1 MPESTFDYRRI
12 CPYRLTWRVTG
23 RTLDEVDAGARAGAQ
38 DDGVD
43 VYAPERHQQILATA
57 RADGRVDVNRL
68 AEDLDVTPE
77 TIRRDLTVLE
87 RHGLVRRVHGGA
99 IPVER
104 LGFEPG
110 VADREA
116 KFAGEKERVA
126 KAALDE
132 VPDGGAVILD
142 AGTTTV
148 RLAELLPSDR
158 ELTVVTHALPVAMV
172 LAMRPNITLHLVGGT
187 VRGRTLAAV
196 GSWAERELAD
206 IHADVAFL
214 GTNGLSV
221 EHGLTTP
228 DLAEA
233 AVKRALVANAR
244 RTVVLTDHS
253 KIGRVEFAHV
263 VPLSQVDTI
272 ITDSGVEPELVDE
285 LEAAGPRVVTA

>member
-1 MPESTFDYRRI
+1 M
-12 CPYRLTWRVTG
+12 
-23 RTLDEVDAGARAGAQ
+23 
-38 DDGVD
+38 
-43 VYAPERHQQILATA
+43 YAPERHQQILATA
-57 RADGRVDVNRL
+57 RAEGRVDVNRL
-68 AEDLDVTPE
+68 AEALEVTAE
-77 TIRRDLTVLE
+77 TVRRDLTILE

-110 VADREA
+110 VADREG
-116 KFAGEKERVA
+116 KFAGEKERIA

-132 VPDGGAVILD
+132 LPDGGAVIFD

-148 RLAELLPSDR
+148 RLAELLPTDR
-158 ELTVVTHALPVAMV
+158 ELTVVTHALPVAMI
-172 LAMRPNITLHLVGGT
+172 LATRPGITLHLVGGT

-206 IHADVAFL
+206 IHADVAFI

-263 VPLSQVDTI
+263 VPLSAIDTV
-272 ITDSGVEPELVDE
+272 ITDSGAEPELVDE
-285 LEAAGPRVVTA
+285 IEAAGPRVVTA

>member
-12 CPYRLTWRVTG
+12 CPYLLTCGVIG
-23 RTLDEVDAGARAGAQ
+23 RTLDEVDAGVRAGAQ

-110 VADREA
+110 IADREA
-116 KFAGEKERVA
+116 RFAGEKERVA

-132 VPDGGAVILD
+132 LPDGGAVILD

-272 ITDSGVEPELVDE
+272 ITDSGVEPELVEE

>member
-1 MPESTFDYRRI
+1 M
-12 CPYRLTWRVTG
+12 
-23 RTLDEVDAGARAGAQ
+23 
-38 DDGVD
+38 
-43 VYAPERHQQILATA
+43 YAPERHQQILARA
-57 RADGRVDVNRL
+57 RAEGRVDVTAL
-68 AEDLDVTPE
+68 ADQLDVTPE
-77 TIRRDLTVLE
+77 TIRRDLTALE

-110 VADREA
+110 IADREGVL
-116 KFAGEKERVA
+116 AGEKERIA

-132 VPDGGAVILD
+132 LPDGGAVILD

-158 ELTVVTHALPVAMV
+158 ELTVVTHALPVATV
-172 LAMRPNITLHLVGGT
+172 LAPRSGITLHLVGGT

-196 GSWAERELAD
+196 GSWAVRALAD
-206 IHADVAFL
+206 IHADVAFV

-233 AVKRALVANAR
+233 AVKRALVASAR
-244 RTVVLTDHS
+244 RTVVLADHT
-253 KIGRVEFAHV
+253 KLGRVDFAHV
-263 VPLSQVDTI
+263 VPLADVDTLV
-272 ITDSGVEPELVDE
+272 TDTGAEPELVDE
-285 LEAAGPRVVTA
+285 IEAAGTRVVRA